1 MRSFADYAIWNFVL
15 KEMKVLVEH
24 VFLEGVQVNKY
35 MKNIF
40 LVSATRSVFRTL
52 ITLLIKITIT
62 TRYHL
67 YL

>member
-15 KEMKVLVEH
+15 KELKVLVEH
-24 VFLEGVQVNKY
+24 VFLEGVQVHKY

-67 YL
+67 